1 MLALQY
7 RKSALRYV
15 WMRLL
20 GRRSSKTVTRPGAFL
35 RLAQVPEPDLP
46 GPSWVRVRPILS
58 GICGSDVAAATGSSS
73 IYLSAFLSSPFVPGH
88 EVAGRVTE
96 VGPEVSSVQVDE
108 RVVLEPALGCVVRGF
123 QEMCRPCTEGYYG
136 NCERVTAGDIAPG
149 IQTGYCRDT
158 GGGWSTQL
166 VAHES
171 QLHHVPDEV
180 PDEAAVLAEP
190 LSCAVHGVLKAQIAE
205 GSRVLVIGCGAI
217 GLLTIAALRSFA
229 PSCTIV
235 AMARY
240 THQQALAIAL
250 GADHVVQAGRNG
262 YEQLAGLSDAALY
275 PLPIG
280 KPAILG
286 GFDATFECSGSH
298 SGVEDALRWTRSHG
312 QVVMLGMP
320 HVSKI
325 DLVPLWSKE
334 LSVQGSYTYS
344 MEMYGEDRLKT
355 FDLALSLLARD
366 GWAERLGRLVSHRF
380 PLRRHRAALTTA
392 MSPGNSGAV
401 KVAFD
406 FTEEK
411 P

>member
-20 GRRSSKTVTRPGAFL
+20 GGRFPRAVTGPGAFL
-35 RLAQVPEPDLP
+35 RLTQIPEPRLP
-46 GPSWVRVRPILS
+46 GPSWVRVRPLLS
-58 GICGSDVAAATGSSS
+58 GICGSDLAAATGRSS

-88 EVAGRVTE
+88 EVAGRVME
-96 VGPEVSSVQVDE
+96 VGPDVSSIQVGE
-108 RVVLEPALGCVVRGF
+108 RVVLEPALGCAVRGF
-123 QEMCRPCTEGYYG
+123 KEMCLPCTEGSYG
-136 NCERVTAGDIAPG
+136 NCERVTEGDIAPG

-180 PDEAAVLAEP
+180 PDEVAVLIEP
-190 LSCAVHGVLKAQIAE
+190 LSCAVHGVLKAQVAE
-205 GSRVLVIGCGAI
+205 GARVLVVGCGAV
-217 GLLTIAALRSFA
+217 GLLTIAALRGFA
-229 PSCTIV
+229 PLCTII
-235 AMARY
+235 AMARHS
-240 THQQALAIAL
+240 HQQELAGAL
-250 GADHVVQAGRNG
+250 GADHVVQAGPNG

-286 GFDATFECSGSH
+286 GFDATFECSGSP
-298 SGVEDALRWTRSHG
+298 SGLEDALRWTRSHG

-344 MEMYGEDRLKT
+344 MEIHGEDRLKT
-355 FDLALSLLARD
+355 FDLALGLLARD
-366 GWAERLGRLVSHRF
+366 GWAERLRGLVSHRY
-380 PLRRHRAALTTA
+380 PLRRHRQALTTA
-392 MSPGNSGAV
+392 MSPGRSGAV

-406 FTEEK
+406 FTEEE

>member
-20 GRRSSKTVTRPGAFL
+20 GGRSSKTITRPGAFL
-35 RLAQVPEPDLP
+35 RLTHVPEPNLP

-108 RVVLEPALGCVVRGF
+108 RVVLEPALGCPVRGIK
-123 QEMCRPCTEGYYG
+123 EMCRPCTEGYYG

-171 QLHHVPDEV
+171 QLHSVPDEV
-180 PDEAAVLAEP
+180 PDQAAVLTEP

-205 GSRVLVIGCGAI
+205 GARVLVVGCGAI
-217 GLLTIAALRSFA
+217 GLLTIAALRGFA
-229 PSCTIV
+229 PSCTII

-240 THQQALAIAL
+240 THQQELAVAL

-262 YEQLAGLSDAALY
+262 YEQLAGLSDAAIY

-286 GFDATFECSGSH
+286 GFDATFECSGSP

-312 QVVMLGMP
+312 KVVMLGMP
-320 HVSKI
+320 HVSKT

-334 LSVQGSYTYS
+334 LSVLGAYAYS
-344 MEMYGEDRLKT
+344 VETWDEGRVKT
-355 FDLALSLLARD
+355 FDLALGLLARD
-366 GWAERLGRLVSHRF
+366 GWAERLEGLVRHRF
-380 PLRRHRAALTTA
+380 PLRRHRAALAAA
-392 MSPGNSGAV
+392 MSPGRSGAV

-406 FTEEK
+406 FTEEEL
-411 P
+411 